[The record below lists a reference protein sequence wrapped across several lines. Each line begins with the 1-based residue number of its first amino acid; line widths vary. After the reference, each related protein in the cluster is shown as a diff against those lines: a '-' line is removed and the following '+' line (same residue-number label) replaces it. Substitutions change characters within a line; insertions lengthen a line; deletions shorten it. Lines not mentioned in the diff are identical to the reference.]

1 MVEEESKEEVRE
13 EGEDEVME
21 EEKKEEERQEE
32 SKEKEMKDET
42 KADEK
47 IEEVRGEEIKEEKV
61 EEKKEEKEAEKTIDE
76 KIEGAEEKEPERTNI
91 EVGIK
96 ESIKKEEE
104 VEKKSQELETMS
116 QTKEEK
122 LIEKKKEPK
131 KKKEERLKKE
141 KLKKKKEAPEQGTKE
156 EPGEDEYMAMMKEE
170 EEEKKAKKEAGE
182 EEPLKEKDIGEELSL
197 IKVKKRKVRKKGQAA
212 LKSVVPEEHVLL
224 RGEGTKGREEV
235 KEEVTEEVTEESSKP
250 KIYALRTTANRE
262 DQVMS
267 FVTSN
272 AARKK
277 LGVYTVIRPH
287 GMRGYIF
294 LEAASRADAEQ
305 AAFGVPYARGLLP
318 NIIQY
323 NEIEHM
329 LEQVKREMN
338 IQKNDIAEIIS
349 GPFKREKCKITRI
362 DRAKEEVVVE
372 LLEAAVPIPITVKM
386 DAVRVIRREKEER
399 EEK

>member
-1 MVEEESKEEVRE
+1 MAEEEEKTMEDKQEESKDLEERKEEE
-13 EGEDEVME
+13 EGEEVTIDEKLERAEEEQHPPDELGVE
-21 EEKKEEERQEE
+21 REDEGEQEEEGERAEEKTKREEEQEEGEQEEKEEREEEEERAEEKKEGEPLT
-32 SKEKEMKDET
+32 SPEK
-42 KADEK
+42 
-47 IEEVRGEEIKEEKV
+47 
-61 EEKKEEKEAEKTIDE
+61 
-76 KIEGAEEKEPERTNI
+76 
-91 EVGIK
+91 
-96 ESIKKEEE
+96 
-104 VEKKSQELETMS
+104 
-116 QTKEEK
+116 
-122 LIEKKKEPK
+122 
-131 KKKEERLKKE
+131 
-141 KLKKKKEAPEQGTKE
+141 
-156 EPGEDEYMAMMKEE
+156 EDEYLAMMKAE
-170 EEEKKAKKEAGE
+170 EEEKKASKEKE
-182 EEPLKEKDIGEELSL
+182 EELLEEKDIGEELSL
-197 IKVKKRKVRKKGQAA
+197 IKSKQRKADKKDKKEEEKRKKEGKAPEETEEIKGVKRKK
-212 LKSVVPEEHVLL
+212 EEEKET
-224 RGEGTKGREEV
+224 GAE
-235 KEEVTEEVTEESSKP
+235 EEVTEECDKP

-262 DQVMS
+262 DQVMD

-277 LGVYTVIRPH
+277 LRVYSVIRPH

-329 LEQVKREMN
+329 LEQVKKEMN

-386 DAVRVIRREKEER
+386 DAVRVIRRDKEEG
-399 EEK
+399 